1 MTSLSPWTAIR
12 CMWLRSQAHR
22 GKPRGHAC
30 RTSPRSVSSRRFA
43 GFAQKAATHRCNGLD
58 VPTFCHY
65 HHATAPPP
73 YTSRVAPTSYRKKIP
88 QITCR
93 TCTVHVRVLGRRA
106 ILRHAHGHAYAA
118 GGRRVSTST
127 YPRRKRCRHPRPHCA
142 LGASA
147 SSDPGTLY
155 ETAGSITSHR
165 PSSDPPS
172 YSERFDAR
180 LLRSVHH
187 PHDQRNTQ
195 AAPPKAEAP
204 PYETYSPKGGTMGV
218 VWKAAQRATVA
229 TFAER
234 GTFHG

>member
-1 MTSLSPWTAIR
+1 MQWIGCTDFLPLPSRDGTS
-12 CMWLRSQAHR
+12 
-22 GKPRGHAC
+22 
-30 RTSPRSVSSRRFA
+30 
-43 GFAQKAATHRCNGLD
+43 
-58 VPTFCHY
+58 
-65 HHATAPPP
+65 P

-88 QITCR
+88 RIACR

-127 YPRRKRCRHPRPHCA
+127 I
-142 LGASA
+142 LGASVA
-147 SSDPGTLY
+147 GILALTALLRPPQAQIRAPFT
-155 ETAGSITSHR
+155 ETAGAITSRR

-180 LLRSVHH
+180 LLRSVHR

-195 AAPPKAEAP
+195 AAPSQSGSPS
-204 PYETYSPKGGTMGV
+204 YETYSPKGGTMGV